1 MDSLS
6 GNKSG
11 PLTDDFQ
18 EKKEPKAVESEYE
31 SDLEMM
37 FESDAP
43 VDSETKR
50 KHSNGSQK
58 SSDGSKVARKRR
70 SWELKPKEKA
80 QALNDIRMACRI
92 CSKEYGSHNQLSIDS
107 GSKSWFYWSRDIPT
121 ECSDFDLLE
130 KEITDLPHWEQ
141 NKFEEVLSEHLKTEH
156 DIKDEFYL
164 EKEHIKAIKLRSV
177 LDSICQ
183 ERHPTAENFIY

>member
-1 MDSLS
+1 MIPGEAYLLFCRRIGYSITSPIDESIATPTQVDSLS

-18 EKKEPKAVESEYE
+18 EEEEPKAVESEYE

-50 KHSNGSQK
+50 KHSKGSQK
-58 SSDGSKVARKRR
+58 SSVGSKVARKRR

-92 CSKEYGSHNQLSIDS
+92 CSKEYGSHNQ
-107 GSKSWFYWSRDIPT
+107 
-121 ECSDFDLLE
+121 
-130 KEITDLPHWEQ
+130 
-141 NKFEEVLSEHLKTEH
+141 
-156 DIKDEFYL
+156 
-164 EKEHIKAIKLRSV
+164 
-177 LDSICQ
+177 
-183 ERHPTAENFIY
+183 